1 MQTQWASSH
10 FVSTFYDIMK
20 SCKVFMFDSGHLLE
34 YQAITSP
41 SNEEN
46 DIYTHN
52 KWNKSNVT
60 IIWEQNQVTY
70 WEIIDILD

>member
-1 MQTQWASSH
+1 
-10 FVSTFYDIMK
+10 
-20 SCKVFMFDSGHLLE
+20 MFDSGHLLE

-46 DIYTHN
+46 YIYTHN
-52 KWNKSNVT
+52 KWNKNNMT

>member
-1 MQTQWASSH
+1 
-10 FVSTFYDIMK
+10 
-20 SCKVFMFDSGHLLE
+20 MFDSGHLLE